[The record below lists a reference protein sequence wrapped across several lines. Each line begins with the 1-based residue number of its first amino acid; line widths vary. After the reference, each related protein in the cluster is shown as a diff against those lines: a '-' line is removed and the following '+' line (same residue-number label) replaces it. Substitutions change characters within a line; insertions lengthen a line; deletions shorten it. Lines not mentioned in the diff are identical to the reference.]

1 LHSGADPNRGKDGI
15 TPLMAA
21 CYCGH
26 LEMAKLLVARG
37 ADVGREGKT
46 LDRLREKVTAV
57 SIAANGKYSELAK
70 WLMDNGAPVA
80 NRKQIMLVDA
90 ARSGDVSEINKLLAE
105 GAKPDQPD
113 PLTNALPLNVAAE
126 EAHGKAVAA
135 LLKAGASVAVPKQL
149 SPLLQV

>member
-1 LHSGADPNRGKDGI
+1 VPTLRNPPATANRPFCLIAEQLLNAGADPNRGKEGI

-37 ADVGREGKT
+37 AEVGREGKT

-57 SIAANGKYSELAK
+57 SIAANGKYSELAN

-80 NRKQIMLVDA
+80 KLQTGHAGGRRPSRRCV
-90 ARSGDVSEINKLLAE
+90 GD
-105 GAKPDQPD
+105 
-113 PLTNALPLNVAAE
+113 
-126 EAHGKAVAA
+126 
-135 LLKAGASVAVPKQL
+135 
-149 SPLLQV
+149 